1 MCLYRLIRR
10 KLHAAEGAAATG
22 HNALW
27 WSEKCI
33 YDACHA
39 ATSTQ
44 SVKSVGCCQVEETA
58 RRMGHA
64 ARGHV
69 KQKFSR
75 QAFGVQLNAIMTDMC
90 QQ

>member
-1 MCLYRLIRR
+1 MLLRVLPLQDTMCSGGQIF
-10 KLHAAEGAAATG
+10 
-22 HNALW
+22 
-27 WSEKCI
+27 

-44 SVKSVGCCQVEETA
+44 SIKSVGCCQVEETA

-64 ARGHV
+64 ARSHV

-75 QAFGVQLNAIMTDMC
+75 QAFGVQLNVIMTDMC